1 MAPATTSPAALLL
14 LPTPASP
21 ESLRARFAPTIA
33 SVLPSLAD
41 SVKNSDHVA
50 RLDIGIV
57 LPKTF
62 PTRLSPRSSV
72 FPRVQEL
79 VKDLYT
85 LVRSIATEASIKL
98 DAAGGIDARVFMFE
112 DQIGHP
118 ADRPQVAHSFSGP
131 IIDLSIL
138 ASSGRHYDH
147 IFSVESED
155 GENVLRA
162 FLDAHHV
169 RNTSPPNVRRVE
181 AGKSEEPGHREIPEL
196 RKAKVAHRS
205 VAVGGTFEQLQTSE
219 KILLTAPAIVVEP
232 ETDDVISPSR
242 RRITIGITIDST
254 KSWHERQEKV
264 AEFFESIVAF
274 SRHANSSRA
283 VEHKTG
289 PNGRVISVRLGPTL
303 TIDYAET
310 SDPHGL
316 TTIDENLTA
325 LILPKGKGADAKSA
339 NNEREAKGWS
349 SLEVFE
355 VDEANA
361 GS

>member
-1 MAPATTSPAALLL
+1 MAAATASPTALLL
-14 LPTPASP
+14 LPTPTSP
-21 ESLRARFAPTIA
+21 ESLRTRFGLTFSNI
-33 SVLPSLAD
+33 LPSLAD

-62 PTRLSPRSSV
+62 PTRLSPRASV

-79 VKDLYT
+79 VKDLYA
-85 LVRSIATEASIKL
+85 LLSNIAAEAGIKL
-98 DAAGGIDARVFMFE
+98 NVAGGIDARIFMFE

-155 GENVLRA
+155 GETVLKA

-169 RNTSPPNVRRVE
+169 RNTSPPNVRRVK
-181 AGKSEEPGHREIPEL
+181 AGESEKPGAREIPEL

-205 VAVGGTFEQLQTSE
+205 ITVGGTFEQLHISE
-219 KILLTAPAIVVEP
+219 KLLLTAAAVIVEP
-232 ETDDVISPSR
+232 ETDDIISPSR
-242 RRITIGITIDST
+242 RRITIVITAGET
-254 KSWHERQEKV
+254 KSWDERQEKV
-264 AEFFESIVAF
+264 ADFFESIVAF
-274 SRHANSSRA
+274 SRHVKSSRV

-289 PNGRVISVRLGPTL
+289 PNGRVVSVRLGPTL
-303 TIDYAET
+303 TIDYAEI
-310 SDPHGL
+310 SDPQGL
-316 TTIDENLTA
+316 TTMDENLTA
-325 LILPKGKGADAKSA
+325 LIVSKGKEVDVKSV
-339 NNEREAKGWS
+339 NDKRQGKGWS

-355 VDEANA
+355 VEEANA